1 MILNVRYW
9 NLLREEISKQFFK
22 TPSANVD
29 SESTSFEVKGR
40 ICLELS
46 LRYTVNIFKGLLI
59 IG

>member
-22 TPSANVD
+22 TPCANVD

-46 LRYTVNIFKGLLI
+46 LR
-59 IG
+59 